1 LPSTFPHNPA
11 PLPNRPCLSHQ
22 PDSLSLSSHPF
33 VFRPAS
39 PNPFFIRQSISY
51 MRAGP
56 FLPFLF
62 SSSIPISFL
71 LSIHCTRF
79 SPHLHTVTFTFESSR
94 YTTLPSYSI
103 ESQPLV
109 FFFSRLLPIRSSFR
123 PVVVVWTFFFFIR
136 FLSAR
141 RALVNR
147 APFFRSGSCF
157 GLDSCVL
164 LAQIEGRSIFIE
176 VSLSQMDD
184 FVSMKE
190 REREPRETVAKA
202 RREGRLAL
210 LCQRGSEE

>member
-109 FFFSRLLPIRSSFR
+109 FFSLVCFPSVPPFVLSSSFGPSSSSFGFCLPVGRSSTVR
-123 PVVVVWTFFFFIR
+123 PFSV
-136 FLSAR
+136 
-141 RALVNR
+141 
-147 APFFRSGSCF
+147 P
-157 GLDSCVL
+157 VL
-164 LAQIEGRSIFIE
+164 AS
-176 VSLSQMDD
+176 V
-184 FVSMKE
+184 
-190 REREPRETVAKA
+190 
-202 RREGRLAL
+202 
-210 LCQRGSEE
+210 